1 MAIIDAFKLDD
12 NINNELKKVVH
23 YGKEIGEN
31 WPVVYLL
38 NDSKEAYIGET
49 HHAAV
54 RMSQHLTNAAK
65 RRLTDMRIITGSD
78 FNKSVILDLEAFLIK
93 HMSSDG
99 KYKLL
104 NGNHGLQDH
113 DYYQRSQ
120 YNETFRNIWNQ
131 LRRENIVYH
140 SISEIENST
149 LYKYSPYK
157 SLGTEQRQAEMEILR
172 VLAEGGDK
180 GVGKTI
186 VVKGGAGTGKT
197 ILAIYL
203 MKLFADANDSG
214 TPGEELSD
222 YVDEDIES
230 VIASESIRGI
240 NKIAIVMPQSTLK
253 ESVIDVFKSIKG
265 LNKKMVLSTTDVV
278 DDYLATG
285 EKFDLIIVDEAHRLK
300 CRWNGHL
307 SSYPKFDKC
316 TKALGMERNKG
327 NELDWIMKCSRNQIF
342 FRDELQTVRPCDLTT
357 EDFEII
363 MQENCSAPVVDLKL
377 SSQWR
382 CEGGDRYIKYIRSIL
397 SEMNPEPVHF
407 DNYDFR
413 LFDDVNEMVETI
425 KEKDREMGL
434 CRNAAGYAWKWAS
447 KKDKT
452 AYDIE
457 IQGHKYRWNSTYKN
471 WIASENSVNEIGC
484 IHTLQGYDLN
494 YVGLIIG
501 KDIRYDPTAGRIVA
515 DKTQYCDQQGKS
527 GVADD
532 TEQLTQYLKN
542 IYLTLMT
549 RGIKG
554 TYIYICDDDL
564 REYLRKY
571 FI

>member
-1 MAIIDAFKLDD
+1 MAIIDAFKFDD

-222 YVDEDIES
+222 YVDEDMES

-285 EKFDLIIVDEAHRLK
+285 EKFDLIIVDEAH
-300 CRWNGHL
+300 
-307 SSYPKFDKC
+307 
-316 TKALGMERNKG
+316 
-327 NELDWIMKCSRNQIF
+327 
-342 FRDELQTVRPCDLTT
+342 
-357 EDFEII
+357 
-363 MQENCSAPVVDLKL
+363 
-377 SSQWR
+377 
-382 CEGGDRYIKYIRSIL
+382 IR
-397 SEMNPEPVHF
+397 
-407 DNYDFR
+407 
-413 LFDDVNEMVETI
+413 T
-425 KEKDREMGL
+425 
-434 CRNAAGYAWKWAS
+434 C
-447 KKDKT
+447 
-452 AYDIE
+452 
-457 IQGHKYRWNSTYKN
+457 
-471 WIASENSVNEIGC
+471 C
-484 IHTLQGYDLN
+484 
-494 YVGLIIG
+494 
-501 KDIRYDPTAGRIVA
+501 
-515 DKTQYCDQQGKS
+515 
-527 GVADD
+527 
-532 TEQLTQYLKN
+532 
-542 IYLTLMT
+542 
-549 RGIKG
+549 
-554 TYIYICDDDL
+554 
-564 REYLRKY
+564 
-571 FI
+571 